1 MNRHSADQAS
11 HDPLEQALSDLA
23 WIRRH
28 ADDRCEHELHAVGRA
43 YEDFPA
49 SERERMIAKACK
61 PHRAVE
67 EALTRQLADRL
78 DSQTRREVFKRTLDP
93 QFES

>member
-1 MNRHSADQAS
+1 V
-11 HDPLEQALSDLA
+11 
-23 WIRRH
+23 
-28 ADDRCEHELHAVGRA
+28 HAVGRA

-67 EALTRQLADRL
+67 AALTRQLADRL
-78 DSQTRREVFKRTLDP
+78 DAQTRREVFKRTLDP
-93 QFES
+93 QFQS